1 MIDLRDTR
9 WSKTQVAKIMDMVV
23 SKDGEFIVCESL
35 DGERY
40 ELNLVD
46 TNLQG
51 FVPSYIS
58 DSEVM
63 RSKLAGKRLPL
74 LVELGLSDS
83 SHHSGLPIPF
93 IELLITSD
101 EFDSENEVSLKR
113 CIDEDTGETDAREVR
128 MYQARKQRSVVPHS
142 IHQGV
147 VLYYTNNV
155 FI

>member
-9 WSKTQVAKIMDMVV
+9 WSKTQVAKIVDMVV
-23 SKDGEFIVCESL
+23 NEDGEFIVCESL

-40 ELNLVD
+40 ELNLVG

-58 DSEVM
+58 DSEAM

-93 IELLITSD
+93 IELLLTSD
-101 EFDSENEVSLKR
+101 EFDSENAFDLER
-113 CIDEDTGETDAREVR
+113 CIAKDTGETDAKEVQI
-128 MYQARKQRSVVPHS
+128 YQALKQRSVVPHS
-142 IHQGV
+142 IHRGGN
-147 VLYYTNNV
+147 LYYTDNV